1 MKLLVFVLNK
11 EELLEKVMEA
21 YVEAGIPG
29 ATILDSEGMGRYLAY
44 EVPLFAD
51 FKDFMQGNS
60 PHNKTILSLI
70 KDEDGLKRL
79 LPLLEESIDGFSNP
93 GTGVMFTVPVDWA
106 AGIGRVDDR

>member
-11 EELLEKVMEA
+11 EELLEKTLEA

-29 ATILDSEGMGRYLAY
+29 ATILESEGMGRFLAY

-51 FKDFMQGNS
+51 FKELMKGTA
-60 PHNKTILSLI
+60 PRNKTILSLI
-70 KDEDGLKRL
+70 KDENAVARLVPILK
-79 LPLLEESIDGFSNP
+79 EAIGDFSSP

-106 AGIGRVDDR
+106 AGIGRIDDE

>member
-11 EELLEKVMEA
+11 EEMLEKTLEA

-51 FKDFMQGNS
+51 FKEFMKGNS
-60 PHNKTILSLI
+60 PRNKTILSLI
-70 KDEDGLKRL
+70 KEDGAVERLMPILK
-79 LPLLEESIDGFSNP
+79 ESIGDFSSP
-93 GTGVMFTVPVDWA
+93 GIGVMFTVPVDWA
-106 AGIGRVDDR
+106 VGIGRVDEE

>member
-11 EELLEKVMEA
+11 EEVLEKVMEA

-51 FKDFMQGNS
+51 FKEFMRGNS
-60 PHNKTILSLI
+60 PRNKTILSLLR
-70 KDEDGLKRL
+70 DEGSLKRL
-79 LPLLEESIDGFSNP
+79 LPILEDTIEDFSAP
-93 GTGVMFTVPVDWA
+93 GTGVMFTLPVDWA
-106 AGIGRVDDR
+106 AGIGRIDDQ